1 MLYVDDVVLA
11 TDSKA
16 YKASFFEAIDAKYGF
31 KDGGKLHYF
40 LGINVEQDETNTYIH
55 QTKYCKEVLE
65 KVGFGEAHGSA
76 TPMETNT
83 RYRKCIEPA
92 EDTDFDY
99 RGTIGSLMY
108 LATTTRPDIAYAV
121 SYLSRFV
128 SNPSRKHCGAVK
140 RALRYLSGT
149 LQTGIRYTRD
159 MRANEDVVITGYC
172 DADWGNDPD
181 SRKSV
186 TGFVL
191 MMESGAVA
199 WAARRQK
206 IVAQSIAEAEYVA
219 ACEASMEG
227 RGIVNML
234 NEILHC
240 IQAHAVLTMGI
251 DNAAA
256 ISLACKPTHSSKT
269 RHIELRWH
277 YVREQIKAGHILVK
291 KVSGTE
297 NPADM
302 FTKALPKRSLAKY
315 RADIGMRGSQEQ
327 RCFDTSVGGGVL

>member
-1 MLYVDDVVLA
+1 M
-11 TDSKA
+11 
-16 YKASFFEAIDAKYGF
+16 G
-31 KDGGKLHYF
+31 
-40 LGINVEQDETNTYIH
+40 
-55 QTKYCKEVLE
+55 
-65 KVGFGEAHGSA
+65 
-76 TPMETNT
+76 
-83 RYRKCIEPA
+83 
-92 EDTDFDY
+92 
-99 RGTIGSLMY
+99 
-108 LATTTRPDIAYAV
+108 
-121 SYLSRFV
+121 
-128 SNPSRKHCGAVK
+128 
-140 RALRYLSGT
+140 
-149 LQTGIRYTRD
+149 
-159 MRANEDVVITGYC
+159 ANEEVVITGYC

-199 WAARRQK
+199 WAARRQT
-206 IVAQSIAEAEYVA
+206 IVAQSTAEAEYVA

-227 RGIVNML
+227 RGIANML
-234 NEILHC
+234 NEIFHC

-256 ISLACKPTHSSKT
+256 ISLACKPTHSSKK

-315 RADIGMRGSQEQ
+315 RADIGMRISQE
-327 RCFDTSVGGGVL
+327 